1 LHPLFHEIIG
11 GRPGDYIG
19 DQDPQQKASGLNSDN
34 VGRIYVRMFKLYNPN
49 DRSEK
54 FDVFCQKGYYIYRTN
69 LPLFPNI
76 IKNGYIYNIEFNQDT
91 GYSKIKRYKIKNWEQ
106 IKTGINWPTPHG
118 SQRAW
123 WWEKNSINS
132 IPMGNNL
139 L

>member
-34 VGRIYVRMFKLYNPN
+34 VGRIYARMFKLYNPN

-54 FDVFCQKGYYIYRTN
+54 FDVFCQEGYYIYRTN

-106 IKTGINWPTPHG
+106 IKTEVN
-118 SQRAW
+118 
-123 WWEKNSINS
+123 
-132 IPMGNNL
+132 
-139 L
+139 